1 MNRTGRIPR
10 VKGPPENPVTGHLA
24 FHVGFGLGLSGLLAG
39 LDLNPASTLCVS
51 PSSVA
56 MLPVA
61 PPSREKFLGMRDLNL
76 AFSGRNTAKA
86 TLGWG
91 SLAASW
97 A

>member
-1 MNRTGRIPR
+1 MNPMGRIPR

-24 FHVGFGLGLSGLLAG
+24 FHVGFGLDPSGLLAG

-56 MLPVA
+56 MLSVA
-61 PPSREKFLGMRDLNL
+61 PLSRERFLGIRDLNL
-76 AFSGRNTAKA
+76 ALSGRNTAKA

-91 SLAASW
+91 SIAASW

>member
-1 MNRTGRIPR
+1 MNPTGRIPR

-24 FHVGFGLGLSGLLAG
+24 FHVGFGFGPSGLLAG

-61 PPSREKFLGMRDLNL
+61 PLSREKFLGTRDLNL
-76 AFSGRNTAKA
+76 ALSGPHLAGVLLQL
-86 TLGWG
+86 LGLNRVG
-91 SLAASW
+91 
-97 A
+97 